1 MTQSKQRSARAF
13 YVRGGIAR
21 DNGLPKPKLLVTDL
35 FRSCWTIA
43 GWNDRD
49 IELTVDHSTN
59 S

>member
-1 MTQSKQRSARAF
+1 MTQSEQYCAKTF
-13 YVRGGIAR
+13 YARGGIAR
-21 DNGLPKPKLLVTDL
+21 DSGLPKPELSRSDL

-49 IELTVDHSTN
+49 IELTVDRSTN